1 MDAFNTLSPFICYSA
16 HLLNCGENFQ
26 RGYLVA
32 QGVEGLKVAMSMG
45 SILRQAL
52 GAEDQLVS
60 LTNRWQKINPHV
72 LWAKTS
78 WWLAGW
84 CWAGLFQVKR
94 RDRDILESYHLHIV
108 FFTFNWVAQPPQRT
122 GDSRILSTRWDHG
135 IYLPMTYEDLWW
147 FLHVILDVKS
157 LQQPEASHILSL
169 DCMWTNQSGISF
181 SIILDQERTLGSIT
195 WIPPEHCLIQGCW
208 PVVSLPGYST
218 FSVNFPWIVFGME
231 QIY

>member
-1 MDAFNTLSPFICYSA
+1 
-16 HLLNCGENFQ
+16 
-26 RGYLVA
+26 
-32 QGVEGLKVAMSMG
+32 MSMG

-60 LTNRWQKINPHV
+60 LTNRWQKISPHV

-84 CWAGLFQVKR
+84 FWAGLFQVERK
-94 RDRDILESYHLHIV
+94 DTDILESYHLHIM

-135 IYLPMTYEDLWW
+135 IYLPMTYQYVWW
-147 FLHVILDVKS
+147 LLHVILDVKW

-169 DCMWTNQSGISF
+169 DCMWTNQWGVIF
-181 SIILDQERTLGSIT
+181 SIIILDQERTLGSIT
-195 WIPPEHCLIQGCW
+195 WIPPEHCRIQGCW

-218 FSVNFPWIVFGME
+218 FSVNFPWIVFGMDWCWTY
-231 QIY
+231 IYNI